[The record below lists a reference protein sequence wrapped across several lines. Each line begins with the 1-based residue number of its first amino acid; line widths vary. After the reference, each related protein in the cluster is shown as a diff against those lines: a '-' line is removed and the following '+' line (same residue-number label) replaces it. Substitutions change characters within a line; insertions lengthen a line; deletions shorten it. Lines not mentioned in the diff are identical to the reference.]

1 MVGPSDY
8 VEKVPSHLVC
18 KLVQVVSFMAHIV
31 LMRPQCYPTLVAL
44 KPYNPE
50 YIHESLV
57 FRIVQAMTR
66 M

>member
-44 KPYNPE
+44 EPCGPE
-50 YIHESLV
+50 CIQESFV
-57 FRIVQAMTR
+57 FRIDKAVRR